1 MQRKYRREGKLT
13 EKQIR
18 LLDALGFVWERDDPW
33 EIGFRHAE
41 EYYKAHGDRSVSIG
55 YVCNDGYRLGSWI
68 NNQRLNY
75 LYPDQC
81 RKMSEE
87 QAKRLEHI
95 GMIWKPKEE
104 RWEASFELAKAY
116 VSEHGNL
123 LIPQKYKTSDGYCL
137 GEWIAQQRE
146 LKRKGRLD
154 QEKVMRLNSIGMDW
168 LSPAARTWENH
179 YEACSQYYKEHGNL
193 ENPLSYV
200 EKDGFQLGM
209 WLWKFVQENAS

>member
-1 MQRKYRREGKLT
+1 
-13 EKQIR
+13 
-18 LLDALGFVWERDDPW
+18 
-33 EIGFRHAE
+33 
-41 EYYKAHGDRSVSIG
+41 
-55 YVCNDGYRLGSWI
+55 
-68 NNQRLNY
+68 
-75 LYPDQC
+75 
-81 RKMSEE
+81 MSEE

-193 ENPLSYV
+193 EIPLSYV
-200 EKDGFQLGM
+200 EKDGFRLGM
-209 WLWKFVQENAS
+209 WLWKIRTGKSKLKTTGENGNQIDRLKSIGLVLKEDTPQTAVKRSESSIRAIQP